1 MPLLQR
7 FFHLPGP
14 HHQVAGGK
22 QTDETIAMEKSPLG
36 RLPPELRLEIFEYV
50 FTYERLACNS
60 NYWSVA
66 RKGERK
72 YRPLS
77 KQLGATLVCK
87 QMRKETLHLPF
98 SLNTLV
104 CGNEVGDFDPYYEY
118 WIAPSL
124 KTPCT
129 WAYNAL
135 RRLMHVLSDSTTLKL
150 HLWIYPAMSEQSRKN
165 DTEWAELSKTFAELV
180 SVLGP
185 AKLAVTLHFHFH
197 FENLR
202 CEYLDSS
209 PLMTHSETMFEIQA
223 GRSTAEGGSMLLDA
237 MVECKHEEIQL
248 HERHQ
253 QYDHCPANLYTNMLS
268 MQLVQAEQAARKFMS
283 LAMQA
288 SNPSDTLSDMSE
300 PKDDVPLG

>member
-1 MPLLQR
+1 
-7 FFHLPGP
+7 
-14 HHQVAGGK
+14 
-22 QTDETIAMEKSPLG
+22 MEKSPLG
-36 RLPPELRLEIFEYV
+36 RLPPEIRLEIFEYV
-50 FTYERLACNS
+50 FTYERLACNF

-77 KQLGATLVCK
+77 KELGATLVCK

-124 KTPCT
+124 KRPCT

-135 RRLMHVLSDSTTLKL
+135 RRLTDVLSDSTTLQL
-150 HLWIYPAMSEQSRKN
+150 HLSIYPAMSDPGRKN
-165 DTEWAELSKTFAELV
+165 DTEWVELSDTFAKLV

-185 AKLAVTLHFHFH
+185 AKLAVILHFHFN
-197 FENLR
+197 FEDLR
-202 CEYLDSS
+202 CEYLDSG
-209 PLMTHSETMFEIQA
+209 PLIGHSETMFEIHA
-223 GRSTAEGGSMLLDA
+223 GRSTAEGGKMLLEA
-237 MVECKHEEIQL
+237 MVEYKHEEIQH
-248 HERHQ
+248 HEHHQ
-253 QYDHCPANLYTNMLS
+253 QHDRCSVNFFTTMLS
-268 MQLVQAEQAARKFMS
+268 IQLEQAEQASRKFLS

-288 SNPSDTLSDMSE
+288 SNT
-300 PKDDVPLG
+300 DDG

>member
-1 MPLLQR
+1 
-7 FFHLPGP
+7 
-14 HHQVAGGK
+14 
-22 QTDETIAMEKSPLG
+22 MEKSPLG

-50 FTYERLACNS
+50 FTYERLACNF

-135 RRLMHVLSDSTTLKL
+135 RRLAHVLSDSTTLKL

-165 DTEWAELSKTFAELV
+165 DAEWVELSKTFAELV

-197 FENLR
+197 FENLP
-202 CEYLDSS
+202 CEYLGSG
-209 PLMTHSETMFEIQA
+209 PLMTHSETMFEIHA
-223 GRSTAEGGSMLLDA
+223 GHSTVEGGTMLLDA
-237 MVECKHEEIQL
+237 MVEYKHEEIQH

-253 QYDHCPANLYTNMLS
+253 QYDHCPVNLHTNKLS
-268 MQLVQAEQAARKFMS
+268 TQLVQAEQASRKFMS
-283 LAMQA
+283 LAMRA
-288 SNPSDTLSDMSE
+288 SNPGDALSDLNE
-300 PKDDVPLG
+300 TKDDVLLGQGESRRDSTRSRKEEEKR